1 MKKLKNEIQEMNI
14 TKLILLSMALTIAM
28 IALISGASAAVPND
42 GTPNYGTATVNG
54 DISEWNL
61 NADGPDY
68 FAPMYEGWNKDKP
81 VLSKLYLRYHCN
93 SDGSVT
99 MYALVLTEPG
109 VTALEER
116 NNAWIAI
123 NEIDNKVVK
132 EDTDNNGV
140 PPDFAWVYTT
150 TDGTKTLIGYEASFE
165 LAGAG
170 SYNII
175 AHIQVTD
182 TNGEEQT
189 SGTEGQKA
197 GIPLTI
203 PGCQLVEELTVS
215 KTADTSYTR
224 THKWDIDK
232 SVTTEKEYTEG
243 GFPKIWLYIDGHGN
257 EKATWTV
264 DVNYKGYEDSDFDVS
279 GVITIKNTGT
289 LPATIT
295 DINDVLGG
303 TPITVVLPEGV
314 TLPYTLPVDG
324 TLECSYNKA
333 VDSKIEGS
341 NDVTVTTES
350 NKEYKASADIVWG
363 DPTIEKYKTI
373 TVKDKSDLFGEK
385 DLGTV
390 TAPNNQQF
398 TYSKDF
404 AWEDYGK
411 NALSDYTYHNT
422 ATIVE
427 TGQSADATLKVNVQQ
442 YMYETAYAKEGENKA
457 ICFIPTFA
465 NWGWT
470 NPIMPGTYTMNLWAG
485 AAQCDTTK
493 GTEVGT
499 VTVVYPSGTNSYVTV
514 TYNVGAPYLLEETH
528 VYAGYDK
535 FPKDKKGKLTVAPGA
550 YSNFSPFDGTREV
563 YVIAHAVVGIPD
575 PNFGPD
581 E

>member
-1 MKKLKNEIQEMNI
+1 MKKLKSEFQEMNI

-28 IALISGASAAVPND
+28 IALMSGASAAVPND

-68 FAPMYEGWNKDKP
+68 FA
-81 VLSKLYLRYHCN
+81 KLYLRYHCN
-93 SDGSVT
+93 NDGSVT

-109 VTALEER
+109 VTALDTSESD
-116 NNAWIAI
+116 AWIAI
-123 NEIDNKVVK
+123 DNINNKVVN
-132 EDTDNNGV
+132 ENGFGT
-140 PPDFAWVYTT
+140 FAWVYAS
-150 TDGTKTLIGYEASFE
+150 DGITKIGYEASFE
-165 LAGAG
+165 LAGEG

-182 TNGEEQT
+182 TNGNPQT
-189 SGTEGQKA
+189 SGTYYQA
-197 GIPLTI
+197 IPLKI
-203 PGCQLVEELTVS
+203 PGCQLFEELTVS
-215 KTADTSYTR
+215 KTAVTSYTR
-224 THKWDIDK
+224 THKWGIDK
-232 SVTTEKEYTEG
+232 SVTTVKGYMEG
-243 GFPKIWLYIDGHGN
+243 GFPKIWLYIDGHGD

-279 GVITIKNTGT
+279 GVITIENTGT

-314 TLPYTLPVDG
+314 TLPYTLPVGG

-350 NKEYKASADIVWG
+350 NNEYTASAEIVWS
-363 DPTIEKYKTI
+363 DTPNTEYYKTI
-373 TVKDKSDLFGEK
+373 KVQDKSDLFGEK

-411 NALSDYTYHNT
+411 DALSDYTYHNT

-427 TGQSADATLKVNVQQ
+427 TGQSSDVTLKVNVQH
-442 YMYETAYAKEGENKA
+442 YIYETAYAKGANA
-457 ICFIPTFA
+457 DCFTSHNFA

-493 GTEVGT
+493 GTLVGT
-499 VTVVYPSGTNSYVTV
+499 VTVVYDTNVTV

-528 VYAGYDK
+528 LYAGYDM
-535 FPKDKKGKLTVAPGA
+535 FPQVKKGKLTVPTVAPGQYYNA
-550 YSNFSPFDGTREV
+550 SPFNGKKAV

-575 PNFGPD
+575 QNFGPD